1 MKFRSLA
8 RLSPLPQYAVIA
20 CSSLYAVADVKADSA
35 TWLAAP
41 ANGNWSEAT
50 NWVGGIVVPG
60 ATTGT
65 TNTDTA
71 TFGTSS
77 VLAVVADA
85 SRNVQNITFGA
96 NNTYTLS
103 GGPLLLTTGGKLLAN
118 GSSASQNVSAPLQIQ
133 GDPGAYTIQSD
144 VPGTNRL
151 VTLTGAVS
159 GVATVGNTT
168 TLNLDGASGTNN
180 IINAVVS
187 DGVGGGKLAI
197 IKAGTGAWTLASGNT
212 FTGGITVN
220 TGTLRDATS
229 GNTDPVFGPG
239 TVTMSGGTILLAS
252 TNATTFNNPLVVT
265 AATTSTMNFRAS
277 HFLNPSTM
285 TGTGTLVLGHTNNVT
300 NTATTTNLRDF
311 GGTIRVVPNGV
322 NANILRLGNSYV
334 ETSMQ
339 NAVLDMQPNTSL
351 NHQAG
356 TNVTFTTKIGTLM
369 GAAGSFVG
377 GSAAGGGTIT
387 LEVGNRNESSTFSGV
402 IGNGGTP
409 TGLTK
414 IGSGTLTLTGV
425 NTYTRATS
433 VTGGVLSLSNPC
445 LADASAVSVN
455 GGVLNL
461 NFVGSDVIASLS
473 LGGSA
478 VPAGIYKSTTPGY
491 EGFITGTGSLRVGLP
506 PLYNEWAASYGLENP
521 WVSVGDPT
529 LNGEPTGDPDNDGQP
544 NSAEFALGGSPV
556 SGSNNAKIYSL
567 TADSDVDGDT
577 TPELLLTIAVLD
589 GTLPFSTATAPT
601 ATYDGY
607 TYTIQGSLTLD
618 AFTTAAIPTT
628 VPVTTGL
635 PAAPV
640 GYNYR
645 TFSLS
650 GSNGLTGKGFLRAV
664 VTNP

>member
-1 MKFRSLA
+1 L
-8 RLSPLPQYAVIA
+8 
-20 CSSLYAVADVKADSA
+20 LYAVAGVKADSA

-85 SRNVQNITFGA
+85 NRNLQNITFGA
-96 NNTYTLS
+96 NNTYNLS

-118 GSSASQNVSAPLQIQ
+118 GSSASQNVSAPLTIQ
-133 GDPGAYTIQSD
+133 GDPGSYTFQTD
-144 VPGTNRL
+144 TPGTNRL
-151 VTLTGAVS
+151 MTLSGAVS
-159 GVATVGNTT
+159 GVATAANTT
-168 TLNLDGASGTNN
+168 ILTLDGTSGTNN
-180 IINAVVS
+180 IINAVIS
-187 DGVGGGKLAI
+187 DGTAGGKLAI
-197 IKAGTGAWTLASGNT
+197 IKSGTGSWSLATGNT

-220 TGTLRDATS
+220 TGTLRTGNS
-229 GNTDPVFGPG
+229 GNTDLIFGPG
-239 TVTMSGGTILLAS
+239 TVTMSGGTILLGS
-252 TNATTFNNPLVVT
+252 TTSTSFINPLVVT
-265 AATTSTMNFRAS
+265 TAITSNLNYRGNGNF
-277 HFLNPSTM
+277 NPSTM
-285 TGTGTLVLGHTNNVT
+285 TGTGTLVLGHTASAV
-300 NTATTTNLRDF
+300 NTTTTTNLRDF
-311 GGTIRVVPNGV
+311 GGTIRMVANGV
-322 NANILRLGNSYV
+322 NANILRLGSGYV

-339 NAVLDMQPNTSL
+339 NAVLDMQANTTLS
-351 NHQAG
+351 HQAG
-356 TNVTFTTKIGTLM
+356 TSGTFTTLIGTLT

-377 GSAAGGGTIT
+377 ASASGGGTIVFS
-387 LEVGNRNESSTFSGV
+387 VGGRNEESTFAGV
-402 IGNGGTP
+402 IGNGGTKSA
-409 TGLTK
+409 LTK
-414 IGSGTLTLTGV
+414 VGSAKLTLTGV
-425 NTYTRATS
+425 NTYTGNTS

-445 LADASAVSVN
+445 LADTSAVSVN

-473 LGGSA
+473 LGGSS
-478 VPAGIYKSTTPGY
+478 VSPGIYNSTTPGY

-521 WVSVGDPT
+521 WVTVENPA

-544 NSAEFALGGSPV
+544 NSSEFALGGSPV

-589 GTLPFSTATAPT
+589 GTLPFSKAAAPT

-607 TYTIQGSLTLD
+607 TYTIEGSLTLD
-618 AFTTAAIPTT
+618 AFTTAATPTT
-628 VPVTTGL
+628 TPVTTGL

-640 GYNYR
+640 GYHYR

-650 GSNGLTGKGFLRAV
+650 GSNGLTGKGFLRAIIA
-664 VTNP
+664 NP